1 MTYGEAWNAQ
11 EKGVIIGNDAV
22 AGCLLRVKKGTHINN
37 DFITQVRLP
46 QQMLDAWN
54 NPYWLIIS
62 KGGSK

>member
-1 MTYGEAWNAQ
+1 MTYGEAWNAR

-22 AGCLLRVKKGTHINN
+22 AGCLLPVKKGMDINN
-37 DFITQVRLP
+37 DYITQVRLP
-46 QQMLDAWN
+46 QQMPDAWN